1 MPPPANTPERDRN
14 RGYDPDAIEHCQQE
28 LRESARST
36 LAVIADLDDA
46 VRQAAER
53 RVEVMKLMA
62 DTHMSW
68 AEIGRIWGVSPQA
81 AMYATGHATR
91 TRGKEPAATKPP
103 AKKAAVKKTAVKK
116 TAAPRTAAAKARSA
130 V

>member
-1 MPPPANTPERDRN
+1 MSPANTPERDRN
-14 RGYDPDAIEHCQQE
+14 RGYDAAAIEHYQQE
-28 LRESARST
+28 LRDSARST

-62 DTHMSW
+62 DAHMTW

-91 TRGKEPAATKPP
+91 TRGKEPATKKPP
-103 AKKAAVKKTAVKK
+103 AKKTAAKAPTKK
-116 TAAPRTAAAKARSA
+116 TAAPRAVPTTTTAAG
-130 V
+130 